1 MKAGGTP
8 LPPDSLPRR
17 AALAFA
23 VALLGVSV
31 WASVPLKPAVL
42 VPGVVLSAAVLAYAA
57 GFPDPEER
65 GADAVRPRPTVLR
78 LALAG
83 SLAAALVLSA
93 ALSRFAEGDGIS
105 RSGFLLYG
113 LALAIAFTTFMVWPG
128 AAVPRP
134 PTRRVWEAVGLGAV
148 LVAAVAF
155 RLHRIESQPY
165 GVWFDE
171 AENTLVTLRILDEPG
186 YRPVF
191 VTEASQ
197 MPALTFY
204 AFAPFVKLFGRTV
217 LGPRLATTFVG
228 LLAVVAVW
236 SLTRLLFGPA
246 TAIFAAAFLA
256 ISRWHVAFSRFGMAM
271 IFSTLMVPL
280 VLLLYLRSQRNQS
293 PRDAAWAG
301 LSLGLGAQFYYS
313 MVAIPG
319 VLAASFLR
327 DMAERTRRRRSSVLL
342 FALLAIA
349 GLFAYAPLA
358 QFARRHSQA
367 FTERFRAASA
377 VRAESLGQLTEILV
391 SPSPEGAAARQVL
404 WKNAVRH
411 AGMFHVQGDPNGRH
425 NLPSVPMLDPVSG
438 IFFGVG
444 FLWAL
449 ATIRDRRS
457 LLLLLW
463 FGAALMPGVLSLD
476 FEAPQAART
485 LGVTPV
491 VAIFAAIPLARLFRA
506 LRGDATGGWRPAAAV
521 GVVLLV
527 LGNSAGF
534 AWNTFFGRQ
543 LEDPSAWASYSTR
556 ETRIGEV
563 MRDEARE
570 TEFFASPSLVNTPPQ
585 RLLAGRDARALPFL
599 SGRDLPFET
608 RGRRVVV
615 FLSQDEDAD
624 GAPRIQRIYPHAS
637 VEILAPRS
645 GGVPILHVVRVP
657 HEDLDELH
665 GWTVTLRAPHGAST
679 SFRTTAS
686 IWKWEVPAFVPP
698 FRADIR
704 GRLRIETPGLYR
716 FALSG
721 AERVRLRVDG
731 GSPEPA
737 RADGQIRMDLAQGI
751 HDLALEVEVRRLGGE
766 TALTWARPGEMSA
779 GPVPDRFVYSTR
791 VPFGGLL
798 GSYFAGEGWTGTPA
812 FQRID
817 STVYFY
823 FHQLPLSRPFSV
835 MWTGTLDVP
844 RTGPYEFGLK
854 SIDESALTIGRREV
868 VRHSGTLEKETWGS
882 LDLEAGPIPVEVR
895 FSSRS
900 NFTQIYLTWT
910 PPGGERG
917 PIPVDVLRPPAPP
930 ALPPDGS
937 LRPQ

>member
-1 MKAGGTP
+1 MKAGGAP
-8 LPPDSLPRR
+8 LPPESLPRL

-31 WASVPLKPAVL
+31 WASIPLKPAIL
-42 VPGVVLSAAVLAYAA
+42 VPGVVLSAAVLGWAA
-57 GFPDPEER
+57 GFPDPEVR
-65 GADAVRPRPTVLR
+65 GADAVRPRPGVLR

-83 SLAAALVLSA
+83 SLVATLVLVA
-93 ALSRFAEGDGIS
+93 ALSRFAQGDGVS

-113 LALAIAFTTFMVWPG
+113 LALAIAFAAFTVWPG
-128 AAVPRP
+128 AAVPR
-134 PTRRVWEAVGLGAV
+134 TTMRRGWEAFGLGAV
-148 LVAAVAF
+148 LVAAMAF

-197 MPALTFY
+197 MPSLTFY
-204 AFAPFVKLFGRTV
+204 AFAPFVKHFGRTA
-217 LGPRLATTFVG
+217 LGPRLATTVVG

-236 SLTRLLFGPA
+236 SLTRLLFGPSA
-246 TAIFAAAFLA
+246 AILAAAFLA
-256 ISRWHVAFSRFGMAM
+256 VSRWHVTFSRFGMAM
-271 IFSTLMVPL
+271 IFPTLMIPL
-280 VLLLYLRSQRNQS
+280 ALFLYVRSQRNQS

-327 DMAERTRRRRSSVLL
+327 DLAERSRRRWSSVLL
-342 FALLAIA
+342 FALVLIA
-349 GLFAYAPLA
+349 ALFAYAPLA

-377 VRAESLGQLTEILV
+377 VRAESLGQVAQILV

-404 WKNAVRH
+404 WKNALRH
-411 AGMFHVQGDPNGRH
+411 AGMFHVRGDPNGRH
-425 NLPSVPMLDPVSG
+425 NLPGVPMLDPVSG

-449 ATIRDRRS
+449 ATVRDRRS

-463 FGAALMPGVLSLD
+463 FGASLIPGILSLD

-485 LGVTPV
+485 LGVAPA
-491 VAIFAAIPLARLFRA
+491 VAIFAAIPLARLYRA
-506 LRGDATGGWRPAAAV
+506 LRGDAAGGFRPAAAF

-527 LGNSAGF
+527 LGSSAGF
-534 AWNTFFGRQ
+534 AWNTFFGTQ

-563 MRDEARE
+563 MRDEARA

-585 RLLAGRDARALPFL
+585 RLLAGKDSDALPFL

-608 RGRRVVV
+608 RGRRAVV
-615 FLSQDEDAD
+615 FLSEDEDAD
-624 GAPRIQRIYPHAS
+624 GASRIQRIYPHAS
-637 VEILAPRS
+637 VEILRPRS

-657 HEDLDELH
+657 EADLDDLH
-665 GWTVTLRAPHGAST
+665 GWTVTLRAPQGAST
-679 SFRTTAS
+679 TFRTAAS
-686 IWKWEVPAFVPP
+686 TWTWEVPDFVPP
-698 FRADIR
+698 FRAEIR
-704 GRLRIETPGLYR
+704 GRLGIETPGLYR

-721 AERVRLRVDG
+721 SERARLRVDG

-737 RADGQIRMDLAQGI
+737 RADGQIRLDLARGI
-751 HDLALEVEVRRLGGE
+751 HDLVLEVEVGRRGGQ
-766 TALTWARPGEMSA
+766 TALTWAKPGETSA

-798 GSYFAGEGWTGTPA
+798 GSYYAGEAWTGTPA

-835 MWTGTLDVP
+835 KWTGTLDVP
-844 RTGPYEFGLK
+844 RKGPYEFGLK
-854 SIDESALTIGRREV
+854 SIDESMLTIGRREV
-868 VRHSGTLEKETWGS
+868 VRHPGTIDNETTGS
-882 LDLEAGPIPVEVR
+882 LALEAGPTPIEVR

-917 PIPVDVLRPPAPP
+917 PVPVDVLRPPAPR
-930 ALPPDGS
+930 ALSPDGS
-937 LRPQ
+937 GRPP